1 MHPPVD
7 IPPRKGI
14 ARRGAGR
21 LSRGGGRVRPGGAM
35 GKGYIAR
42 GHRPVAGSQLDEKVE
57 STRVTEAISDWQS
70 VAGCIAHG
78 RGRGFLLTMQAPT
91 ADQSVE
97 QSARQ
102 QACNPGSEI

>member
-21 LSRGGGRVRPGGAM
+21 LGAEGARVRPGGAM
-35 GKGYIAR
+35 SKGYIAR
-42 GHRPVAGSQLDEKVE
+42 GHRLWRARSWMKSVD

-70 VAGCIAHG
+70 EV
-78 RGRGFLLTMQAPT
+78 
-91 ADQSVE
+91 
-97 QSARQ
+97 
-102 QACNPGSEI
+102 

>member
-21 LSRGGGRVRPGGAM
+21 LGAEGARVRPGGAM

-42 GHRPVAGSQLDEKVE
+42 GQCLRRARSWNVITRTAKSAE
-57 STRVTEAISDWQS
+57 SIDHWQS
-70 VAGCIAHG
+70 VAV
-78 RGRGFLLTMQAPT
+78 T
-91 ADQSVE
+91 A
-97 QSARQ
+97 
-102 QACNPGSEI
+102 CSEISV